1 MEHLFVK
8 CERLKGLFK
17 LLKNWFG
24 RFDEAFSDKV
34 FIGGVKYIF
43 SKRKKMCLLNYLIG
57 TAKLAVWKTRKNKG
71 LQLASVDP
79 EEMLKWLIVGR
90 LKIEFAYYRLTNN
103 LWGFYEV
110 WCVNEVLCMLQD
122 NQLVFNL

>member
-1 MEHLFVK
+1 MHFQKGKK
-8 CERLKGLFK
+8 C
-17 LLKNWFG
+17 
-24 RFDEAFSDKV
+24 V
-34 FIGGVKYIF
+34 
-43 SKRKKMCLLNYLIG
+43 LNYLIG

-71 LQLASVDP
+71 LQLASIDP

-90 LKIEFAYYRLTNN
+90 LNIEFAYYRLTNN